1 MLRNIDLIT
10 DDTGKVV
17 AYEHHGERRIRYH

>member
-17 AYEHHGERRIRYH
+17 GYEYHGERQIRYH